1 MNRVK
6 PEIGL
11 AYLRD
16 NNSMKQQIESTCDD
30 SSNETTIPTAV
41 INFDEYDPRT
51 IDVWEKFISMN
62 GEKERATQIILDA
75 GNPFLIESEKGQGK
89 TLLIHTICKEN
100 NIALIEEQVG
110 PGTRK
115 TDLFGAKEINTNGT
129 LFNLGIF
136 PRAIEVA
143 NHFGHACLYC
153 DEGNTQ
159 DPETQKLWNRICDD
173 RKSVFINGK
182 NYKLNPNCKLSIVW
196 TTNPIT
202 YVGINSMP
210 EDLRSRFIGEI
221 WTYPTSTQIK
231 RVIDWQKIYNDCGNA
246 NAGIKNTSLEKMQ
259 NQITVPIPYDLIE
272 LVDGTLFPGL
282 LTFIQDVHA
291 LRMKGDI
298 EYSLSIRDIHQ
309 FFNQLFKNTLKN
321 PNSKDVLEQT
331 FNQVILFKFEDPSER
346 EIIKVR
352 IHDSFGIQL

>member
-182 NYKLNPNCKLSIVW
+182 NYKLNPNCKLSVVW
-196 TTNPIT
+196 TTNPVT

-221 WTYPTSTQIK
+221 WKYPTSTQIK
-231 RVIDWQKIYNDCGNA
+231 RVIDWQKIYNDCANA
-246 NAGIKNTSLEKMQ
+246 NAGIQNTSLEKIQ
-259 NQITVPIPYDLIE
+259 NQVTVPIPYEIIQ
-272 LVDGTLFPGL
+272 LVDETLFHGL
-282 LTFIQDVHA
+282 LTFIQDIHA
-291 LRMKGDI
+291 LRMKGDV
-298 EYSLSIRDIHQ
+298 EYSLSIRDINQ
-309 FFNQLFKNTLKN
+309 FFNQFFKNTLKN
-321 PNSKDVLEQT
+321 PNSSDVLEQT
-331 FNQVILFKFEDPSER
+331 FNQVILFKFEDPTER

>member
-1 MNRVK
+1 MEN
-6 PEIGL
+6 
-11 AYLRD
+11 
-16 NNSMKQQIESTCDD
+16 KQIASL
-30 SSNETTIPTAV
+30 NETTIPTAV

-51 IDVWEKFISMN
+51 IDVWENYISIN
-62 GEKERATQIILDA
+62 DEKERATQIILDA
-75 GNPFLIESEKGQGK
+75 NSPFLIESEKGQGK

-115 TDLFGAKEINTNGT
+115 TDLFGSKEINTDGT

-182 NYKLNPNCKLSIVW
+182 NYKLNPNCKLSVVW
-196 TTNPIT
+196 TTNPAS

-221 WTYPTSTQIK
+221 WKYPSPLQIK
-231 RVIDWQKIYNDCGNA
+231 KVIDWQKICNDCYNQNVNSSG
-246 NAGIKNTSLEKMQ
+246 GITRDSKNQ
-259 NQITVPIPYDLIE
+259 VTVAIPNEINE
-272 LVDGTLFPGL
+272 LVDEMIFPGL
-282 LTFIQDVHA
+282 ITFIHDIHA

-298 EYSLSIRDIHQ
+298 EYSLSIRDINQ
-309 FFNQLFKNTLKN
+309 FFNQFFKNTFKN
-321 PNSKDVLEQT
+321 PNSKNVLQQT
-331 FNQVILFKFEDPSER
+331 FAQVILFKFEDPAER
-346 EIIKVR
+346 ELIKIR
-352 IHDSFGIQL
+352 IQDTFGIKLK

>member
-1 MNRVK
+1 
-6 PEIGL
+6 
-11 AYLRD
+11 
-16 NNSMKQQIESTCDD
+16 MKQKTETTCTDL
-30 SSNETTIPTAV
+30 SNETTIPTAV

-51 IDVWEKFISMN
+51 IDVWENFISMN

-182 NYKLNPNCKLSIVW
+182 NYKLNPNCKLSVVW

-221 WTYPTSTQIK
+221 WKYPTPAQIK
-231 RVIDWQKIYNDCGNA
+231 KVIDWQKIYNDCAIGNT
-246 NAGIKNTSLEKMQ
+246 NNQNLQTSQ
-259 NQITVPIPYDLIE
+259 NQVTVPIPYEIIDLVE
-272 LVDGTLFPGL
+272 ETLFPGL
-282 LTFIQDVHA
+282 LAFIQDIHA
-291 LRMKGDI
+291 LRMKGDV
-298 EYSLSIRDIHQ
+298 EYSLSIRDINQ
-309 FFNQLFKNTLKN
+309 FFNQFFKNSLKN
-321 PNSKDVLEQT
+321 PTANDLLEQT
-331 FNQVILFKFEDPSER
+331 FTQVVLFKFEDPTER

-352 IHDSFGIQL
+352 INDSFGVKL

>member
-1 MNRVK
+1 MEN
-6 PEIGL
+6 
-11 AYLRD
+11 
-16 NNSMKQQIESTCDD
+16 KQIASL
-30 SSNETTIPTAV
+30 NETAIPTVV
-41 INFDEYDPRT
+41 INFDEYDPRS
-51 IDVWEKFISMN
+51 IDVWENFISLN

-75 GNPFLIESEKGQGK
+75 NSPFLIESEKGQGK

-115 TDLFGAKEINTNGT
+115 TDLFGSKEINTDGT

-159 DPETQKLWNRICDD
+159 DPETQKFWNRICDD

-196 TTNPIT
+196 TTNPAS

-210 EDLRSRFIGEI
+210 DSQ
-221 WTYPTSTQIK
+221 S
-231 RVIDWQKIYNDCGNA
+231 
-246 NAGIKNTSLEKMQ
+246 SQ
-259 NQITVPIPYDLIE
+259 NQVAIPISYEIKE
-272 LVDGTLFPGL
+272 LVNDRIFPGL
-282 LTFIQDVHA
+282 ITFIKDIHA
-291 LRMKGDI
+291 LRMKGDV
-298 EYSLSIRDIHQ
+298 EYSLSIRDVNQ
-309 FFNQLFKNTLKN
+309 FFNQFFKNSLKN
-321 PNSKDVLEQT
+321 PNAKDLLEQT
-331 FNQVILFKFEDPSER
+331 FAQVVLFKFEDPAER
-346 EIIKVR
+346 ELIKVR
-352 IHDSFGIQL
+352 IQDTFGVKL

>member
-1 MNRVK
+1 LEN
-6 PEIGL
+6 
-11 AYLRD
+11 
-16 NNSMKQQIESTCDD
+16 KQIASL
-30 SSNETTIPTAV
+30 NETAIPTVV
-41 INFDEYDPRT
+41 INFDEYDPRS
-51 IDVWEKFISMN
+51 IDVWENFISLN
-62 GEKERATQIILDA
+62 DEKERATQIILDA
-75 GNPFLIESEKGQGK
+75 NSPFLIESEKGQGK

-115 TDLFGAKEINTNGT
+115 TDLFGSKEINTDGT

-196 TTNPIT
+196 TTNPAS

-221 WTYPTSTQIK
+221 WKYPTPSQIK
-231 RVIDWQKIYNDCGNA
+231 KVIDWEKIYINCNNQNVSNGY
-246 NAGIKNTSLEKMQ
+246 SQSSQ
-259 NQITVPIPYDLIE
+259 NQVAIPISHEIKE
-272 LVDGTLFPGL
+272 LVNDRIFPGL
-282 LTFIQDVHA
+282 ITFIKDIHA
-291 LRMKGDI
+291 LRMKGDV
-298 EYSLSIRDIHQ
+298 EYSLSIRDVNQ
-309 FFNQLFKNTLKN
+309 FFNQFFKNHFD
-321 PNSKDVLEQT
+321 PNSKDPLEQT
-331 FNQVILFKFEDPSER
+331 FSQTVLFKFEDPAER
-346 EIIKVR
+346 ELIKVR
-352 IHDSFGIQL
+352 IQDTFGVKLK

>member
-1 MNRVK
+1 MEN
-6 PEIGL
+6 
-11 AYLRD
+11 
-16 NNSMKQQIESTCDD
+16 KQIASL
-30 SSNETTIPTAV
+30 NETAIPTVV
-41 INFDEYDPRT
+41 INFDEYDPRS
-51 IDVWEKFISMN
+51 IDVWENFISLN

-75 GNPFLIESEKGQGK
+75 NSPFLIESEKGQGK

-115 TDLFGAKEINTNGT
+115 TDLFGSKEINTDGT

-182 NYKLNPNCKLSIVW
+182 NYKLNPNCKLSVVW
-196 TTNPIT
+196 TTNPAS

-221 WTYPTSTQIK
+221 WKYPSPLQIK
-231 RVIDWQKIYNDCGNA
+231 KVIDWQKIYNDCINQ
-246 NAGIKNTSLEKMQ
+246 NVNPSDGISHSSQ
-259 NQITVPIPYDLIE
+259 NQVTVAIPNEINE
-272 LVDGTLFPGL
+272 LVEEMLFPGL
-282 LTFIQDVHA
+282 IIFIQDIHA
-291 LRMKGDI
+291 LRMKGDV
-298 EYSLSIRDIHQ
+298 EYSLSIRDINQ
-309 FFNQLFKNTLKN
+309 FFNQFFKNTFKN
-321 PNSKDVLEQT
+321 PNSKNILQQT
-331 FNQVILFKFEDPSER
+331 FAQVILFKFEDPAER
-346 EIIKVR
+346 ELIKVR
-352 IHDSFGIQL
+352 IQDTFGIKLKWKIIEI